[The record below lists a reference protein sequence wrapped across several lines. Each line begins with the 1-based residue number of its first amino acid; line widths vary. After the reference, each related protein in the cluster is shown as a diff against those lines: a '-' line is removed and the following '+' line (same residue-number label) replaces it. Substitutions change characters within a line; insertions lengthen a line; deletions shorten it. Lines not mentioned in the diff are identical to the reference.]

1 MQNEMEITI
10 YLNHE
15 AYTKGKPLYVVRVSV
30 LDSLEVDYSTLLRA
44 FRIIYGINCVVVFTC
59 L

>member
-1 MQNEMEITI
+1 MEISV

-15 AYTKGKPLYVVRVSV
+15 AYTKAKPLYVARVSV
-30 LDSLEVDYSTLLRA
+30 SDSLEVDYTTLLRA
-44 FRIIYGINCVVVFTC
+44 FHIIYGINCVVVFTC